1 MFNVASVSWKYDS
14 LVNHQANLNQYRIA
28 WWLGL
33 PALSGGKYFY
43 DLYER
48 NPGTLTSISSS
59 SYGWQPIT
67 RPGGSVGI
75 KLDGNGQYISV
86 DDNAIFKFGTSDF
99 TVSGWFYLDT
109 LNNTNSNGRQT
120 VISRYESANTKGWSI
135 DINTT
140 GQLVFRIQESAI
152 VFNDFASSTNAVVA
166 NTWYHFMAT
175 RTGINSFLYL
185 NGKLES
191 SGTSVSAL
199 DISSGSSAQVLLG
212 EMVTNGG
219 THQYLQGYIDDI
231 SIYNSSLGSSYA
243 QRLYDE
249 SVSEYPTTLNKIQS
263 SRTFPIASPWVY
275 YNMLQNSYGV
285 SL

>member
-1 MFNVASVSWKYDS
+1 MYNIASVSWKYDS
-14 LVNHQANLNQYRIA
+14 LINFQAALNEYRIA

-33 PALSGGKYFY
+33 PATSGGKYFY
-43 DLYER
+43 DLFER
-48 NPGTLTSISSS
+48 NPGTLTGIASS

-75 KLDGNGQYISV
+75 KLDGNGQYVSIA
-86 DDNAIFKFGTSDF
+86 DNSIFKFGTSSF

-109 LNNTNSNGRQT
+109 LNNTNSNGKQT
-120 VISRYESANTKGWSI
+120 VISRYESASSKGWSI
-135 DINTT
+135 DINTL
-140 GQLVFRIQESAI
+140 GQIIFRVQESGATY
-152 VFNDFASSTNAVVA
+152 NDFASPTGTILA

-175 RTGINSFLYL
+175 RTGVNSYLYI
-185 NGKLES
+185 NGKQES

-199 DISSGSSAQVLLG
+199 DISSGSADILLG
-212 EMVTNGG
+212 ELVTNGG

-231 SIYNSSLGSSYA
+231 SIYNTSLGTSYGS
-243 QRLYDE
+243 RLYKE
-249 SVSEYPTTLNKIQS
+249 SVAEYPTTLNKIQS
-263 SRTFPIASPWVY
+263 SRAFPISSPWLY

>member
-75 KLDGNGQYISV
+75 KLDGNGQYISA
-86 DDNAIFKFGTSDF
+86 DDNSIFKFGTSDF

-199 DISSGSSAQVLLG
+199 DISSGSAQVLLG